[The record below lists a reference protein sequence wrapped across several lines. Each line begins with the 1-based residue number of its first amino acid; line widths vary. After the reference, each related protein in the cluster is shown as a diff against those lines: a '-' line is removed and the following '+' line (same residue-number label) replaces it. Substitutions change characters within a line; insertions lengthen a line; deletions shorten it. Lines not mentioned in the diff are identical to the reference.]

1 MLFAKVAAMTTRNLQ
16 MDSQTSSASLAS
28 NNRER
33 SKILWNENTHVT
45 EKGSLQ
51 KLQTKILFAFFL
63 VILQFTRLQ
72 LA

>member
-51 KLQTKILFAFFL
+51 KLRTIILLHFS
-63 VILQFTRLQ
+63 LQV
-72 LA
+72 